1 MKWFYNLKRVA
12 RVVIAVCS
20 WLPLFIFTGII
31 GDGVGEN
38 GENMQTW
45 QALVICVLL
54 AVGVIFTVFAIK
66 ARRKET
72 QPERDAKRAERAKI
86 AEEKKSASKQY
97 IPADAPVLT
106 MNDATIRAGIVNSNE
121 SIFSGTPAFVVK
133 LIKNGNEEMQYNIEN
148 SNVGD
153 DITLDFDIDK
163 CLYVCSGNYGE
174 IGFLPENIGDKL
186 SGKFCV
192 KITDIKENDEGRYS
206 VEVSIYPPAAPSV
219 SFPIFTKAVGVTFD
233 NCQKHI
239 QESKIGDELII
250 KHAPTSEYPDSVDI
264 INKRTGER
272 VGRIKSDLAK
282 ELLTACGRGFILAAE
297 IVDITGGGEGQNY
310 GCNIKIIG
318 EHFDE

>member
-31 GDGVGEN
+31 GDGIGES

-45 QALVICVLL
+45 QALIICVLL
-54 AVGVIFTVFAIK
+54 ALGVVFTVFAIK

-72 QPERDAKRAERAKI
+72 QPERDAQRAERAKI
-86 AEEKKSASKQY
+86 GVERKNTSKQY

-106 MNDATIRAGIVNSNE
+106 MNDATIRAGIVNNDE
-121 SIFSGTPAFVVK
+121 GIFDGTPACVVK
-133 LIKNGNEEMQYNIEN
+133 LIKNGNEDMQYNIEN

-174 IGFLPENIGDKL
+174 IGFLPENVGEKL

-192 KITDIKENDEGRYS
+192 KITDIKENDEGKYS
-206 VEVSIYPPAAPSV
+206 VVVSIYLPAASSI

-233 NCQKHI
+233 NCQKRI
-239 QESKIGDELII
+239 QESKNGDRLII

-264 INKRTGER
+264 INKRTSER

-282 ELLTACGRGFILAAE
+282 ELLNACGRGFVLDAE
-297 IVDITGGGEGQNY
+297 IADITGGGEGQNY

-318 EHFDE
+318 K

>member
-45 QALVICVLL
+45 QALVICALL
-54 AVGVIFTVFAIK
+54 AVGVVFTVFAIK

-72 QPERDAKRAERAKI
+72 QAERDAKKAERAKI
-86 AEEKKSASKQY
+86 AEKKKTASKQY
-97 IPADAPVLT
+97 TPADAPVLT
-106 MNDATIRAGIVNSNE
+106 MSDATIQAGIVNSNV
-121 SIFSGTPAFVVK
+121 SFFSGTPAFVVK
-133 LIKNGNEEMQYNIEN
+133 LIKNSNEEMQYNIEN

-206 VEVSIYPPAAPSV
+206 VEVSIYPPAAPSI

-239 QESKIGDELII
+239 QESEIGDAVLI
-250 KHAPTSEYPDSVDI
+250 KHKPTEEYPESVDI
-264 INKRTGER
+264 INARTRKRI
-272 VGRIKSDLAK
+272 GRLKSDLAW
-282 ELLTACGRGFILAAE
+282 EFLGEFDERFTLDAE
-297 IVDITGGGEGQNY
+297 IADITGGGEGQNY

>member
-31 GDGVGEN
+31 GDSVGEN

-45 QALVICVLL
+45 QALIICVLL
-54 AVGVIFTVFAIK
+54 AVGVVFTVFAIK

-72 QPERDAKRAERAKI
+72 QADRDAKRAERVKL
-86 AEEKKSASKQY
+86 AEEKKKESKQY

-106 MNDATIRAGIVNSNE
+106 MSDATIRAGIVNSDE
-121 SIFSGTPAFVVK
+121 GIFEGTPAYVVK
-133 LIKNGNEEMQYNIEN
+133 LVKNGSEDMQYNIEN

-163 CLYVCSGNYGE
+163 CLYVCLGNYGE
-174 IGFLPENIGDKL
+174 IGFLPESVGEKL

-206 VEVSIYPPAAPSV
+206 VEVSIYLPAASSV
-219 SFPIFTKAVGVTFD
+219 SFPIYTKAVGVTFD

-239 QESKIGDELII
+239 QESRNGDKLII
-250 KHAPTSEYPDSVDI
+250 KHAPSGEYPDSVDI
-264 INKRTGER
+264 INER
-272 VGRIKSDLAK
+272 ISERIGRIKSDLAK
-282 ELLTACGRGFILAAE
+282 ELLNACGRGFVLTAE
-297 IVDITGGGEGQNY
+297 IADITGGGEGQNY

>member
-1 MKWFYNLKRVA
+1 MKWFYNLKRVT

-54 AVGVIFTVFAIK
+54 AVGVVFTVFAVK

-72 QPERDAKRAERAKI
+72 QPERDAKKAERVKLA
-86 AEEKKSASKQY
+86 EKKTSKQY
-97 IPADAPVLT
+97 TAAAPVLT
-106 MNDATIRAGIVNSNE
+106 MSDATIRAGIVNNDE
-121 SIFSGTPAFVVK
+121 GIFDGTPAYVVK
-133 LIKNGNEEMQYNIEN
+133 LIKNGNEDMQYNIEN

-174 IGFLPENIGDKL
+174 IGFLPENVGEKL

-192 KITDIKENDEGRYS
+192 KITDIKENDEGKYS
-206 VEVSIYPPAAPSV
+206 VVVSIYLPAASGI

-239 QESKIGDELII
+239 QESKNGDRLII

-264 INKRTGER
+264 INKRTSER
-272 VGRIKSDLAK
+272 IGRIKSDLAK
-282 ELLTACGRGFILAAE
+282 ELLNACGRGFVLVAE
-297 IVDITGGGEGQNY
+297 IADITGGGEGQNY